1 MGAEIDRLD
10 IAIETQ
16 ATKAVAALDTLIK
29 KLDGV
34 SASIGKINGSNLA
47 GFANGIEQISKASA
61 GLSGVNANS
70 FQHLAN
76 GIKAISGIPTSNMLK
91 TAQNIRVLASG
102 MNKLGAV
109 SQNAKDLGSVANNI
123 SKLGGKNIDK
133 AIENMPRIS
142 KALNEMMSTLS
153 KAPVVSENLIQ
164 MTNAIANLSSQG
176 ARAGSISGAASSD
189 AEKKTSLFSGA
200 FSKLASSIRN
210 SHKGLKSFAELSGSF
225 YANFYPI
232 IRGFKR
238 AWKSVESSMNFLET
252 VNYFEVAMRKLGDD
266 AASNWQQA
274 GYDSAES
281 YANSF
286 SDRAKQL
293 TAKMTGYEID
303 SDGNATYTGKKN
315 LGMNPNTVM
324 NYQAMF
330 AQVSESIGVAEESAL
345 NFSNALTMLGT
356 DWASLRNT
364 TFEQSFEK
372 FASALAGQSRAV
384 RAFGIDITNATLQ
397 EYAYKYGLSTAV
409 SEMNQAT
416 KAQLRLLAMLDQ
428 SKVAFGDLANT
439 MNSPSNQLRMLQQNF
454 ANLARTIGNLF
465 LPIVEKVLPYING
478 LVMALQRLFAWIGS
492 LLGIEFKS
500 INSSMGGADNGME
513 NFVSDTEDAGDALK
527 EADKAAKKLKNTV
540 LGFDELNQL
549 NDNSDSSGSKDGDD
563 KSGTGGSPILDEAIA
578 KALEEYQKA
587 WDEAFARMDNKAQ
600 EVADRIC
607 DAFKRGDYEG
617 IGTYISNGITNAL
630 ESIQWDKVYKVASNF
645 GTGLAEFLN
654 GLITPELFSAV
665 GGTIAGSLNTAVYAA
680 LSFGETFDWTNL
692 GESIAAGIN
701 RFFKDFDFKALAET
715 LNVWAKGLIDALTTA
730 LRKTDWKKIGQSIA
744 TFISEIDF
752 LSIAWKLDKLALSL
766 ISAIGDTIT
775 GFVETAP
782 IESAIVALF
791 MGLKF
796 SGLGG
801 KLGGLIAQR
810 LAEQGITL
818 GKVVI
823 GLGLGLATFKLA
835 DSNNKISN
843 LIGAPIT
850 AFLASHTMTGKMKL
864 SLKVAAIT
872 LAWEGGENLGKL
884 IGEKLFPKDKDY
896 YKDFKWFGDGG
907 FFDTFLS
914 SIEDGSY
921 SEAMA
926 LWKQDIDDWWEPWNE
941 KAKEMERKND
951 EIFGELKST
960 VETKWNEIVN
970 FWEKKKPLKEIKATC
985 EEFKKKVKKKWS
997 SVTDYW
1003 KSKHPLEEIKTTCQN
1018 IKEKVHEKWNKAIDY
1033 WKTKR
1038 ALSEVKTT
1046 YQNIKEKLREKWNKA
1061 IDYWKTKRA
1070 LSEVKTTYQNIKE
1083 KLREKWNTARTWWN
1097 DKKPSLKKISAEF
1110 PDILGGLREKWTAM
1124 KRWWDGLGL
1133 KFPSISIGK
1142 FHIEYDKDGF
1152 ASKLWKTFGFDGT
1165 PNISFYAGGGFPETG
1180 ELFMARENG
1189 INEMVGKIGNRSTV
1203 ANNDQIVEA
1212 VSAGVADG
1220 VMQAMMAVMGG
1231 SQQNQAPVIENVFK
1245 VDSETLYRMTQKGKE
1260 KYDSRYHVVTEF

>member
-102 MNKLGAV
+102 MNQLGAV
-109 SQNAKDLGSVANNI
+109 SQNAKDLGNVANNI

-428 SKVAFGDLANT
+428 SKVAFGDMANT

-549 NDNSDSSGSKDGDD
+549 NDNSDSSGSKDDD
-563 KSGTGGSPILDEAIA
+563 GKSGTGGSPILDEAIA

-654 GLITPELFSAV
+654 GLITPKLFSAV
-665 GGTIAGSLNTAVYAA
+665 GGTIAGALNTAIYTA

-715 LNVWAKGLIDALTTA
+715 LNVWAKGIIDALTTA
-730 LRKTDWKKIGQSIA
+730 LRKTDWKKVGQSIG

-752 LSIAWKLDKLALSL
+752 LSIRWKLDKLVLSL
-766 ISAIGDTIT
+766 ISAIGDAIV

-782 IESAIVALF
+782 LESAIVALVA
-791 MGLKF
+791 GLEF
-796 SGLGG
+796 SGVFS
-801 KLGGLIAQR
+801 KLDEVIEEALKAR
-810 LAEQGITL
+810 GIKL
-818 GKVVI
+818 KKVAI
-823 GLGLGLATFKLA
+823 GLSLGLATFKLA
-835 DSNNKISN
+835 DSENKISN
-843 LIGAPIT
+843 LVGAPIT
-850 AFLASHTMTGKMKL
+850 AFFASHALTGKMKL

-872 LAWEGGENLGKL
+872 FAWEGGENLGKL

-1018 IKEKVHEKWNKAIDY
+1018 IKEKV
-1033 WKTKR
+1033 
-1038 ALSEVKTT
+1038 
-1046 YQNIKEKLREKWNKA
+1046 REKWNKA

>member
-102 MNKLGAV
+102 MNQLGAV
-109 SQNAKDLGSVANNI
+109 SQNAKDLGNVANNI

-428 SKVAFGDLANT
+428 SKVAFGDMANT

-549 NDNSDSSGSKDGDD
+549 NDNSDSSGSKDDD
-563 KSGTGGSPILDEAIA
+563 GKSGTGGSPILDEAIA

-607 DAFKRGDYEG
+607 DAFKKGDYKG

-680 LSFGETFDWTNL
+680 LSFG
-692 GESIAAGIN
+692 
-701 RFFKDFDFKALAET
+701 R
-715 LNVWAKGLIDALTTA
+715 
-730 LRKTDWKKIGQSIA
+730 
-744 TFISEIDF
+744 
-752 LSIAWKLDKLALSL
+752 
-766 ISAIGDTIT
+766 
-775 GFVETAP
+775 
-782 IESAIVALF
+782 
-791 MGLKF
+791 
-796 SGLGG
+796 GG
-801 KLGGLIAQR
+801 
-810 LAEQGITL
+810 
-818 GKVVI
+818 
-823 GLGLGLATFKLA
+823 
-835 DSNNKISN
+835 
-843 LIGAPIT
+843 
-850 AFLASHTMTGKMKL
+850 
-864 SLKVAAIT
+864 
-872 LAWEGGENLGKL
+872 
-884 IGEKLFPKDKDY
+884 
-896 YKDFKWFGDGG
+896 
-907 FFDTFLS
+907 
-914 SIEDGSY
+914 
-921 SEAMA
+921 
-926 LWKQDIDDWWEPWNE
+926 
-941 KAKEMERKND
+941 
-951 EIFGELKST
+951 
-960 VETKWNEIVN
+960 
-970 FWEKKKPLKEIKATC
+970 
-985 EEFKKKVKKKWS
+985 
-997 SVTDYW
+997 
-1003 KSKHPLEEIKTTCQN
+1003 
-1018 IKEKVHEKWNKAIDY
+1018 
-1033 WKTKR
+1033 
-1038 ALSEVKTT
+1038 
-1046 YQNIKEKLREKWNKA
+1046 
-1061 IDYWKTKRA
+1061 
-1070 LSEVKTTYQNIKE
+1070 
-1083 KLREKWNTARTWWN
+1083 
-1097 DKKPSLKKISAEF
+1097 
-1110 PDILGGLREKWTAM
+1110 
-1124 KRWWDGLGL
+1124 
-1133 KFPSISIGK
+1133 
-1142 FHIEYDKDGF
+1142 
-1152 ASKLWKTFGFDGT
+1152 
-1165 PNISFYAGGGFPETG
+1165 
-1180 ELFMARENG
+1180 
-1189 INEMVGKIGNRSTV
+1189 
-1203 ANNDQIVEA
+1203 
-1212 VSAGVADG
+1212 
-1220 VMQAMMAVMGG
+1220 
-1231 SQQNQAPVIENVFK
+1231 
-1245 VDSETLYRMTQKGKE
+1245 
-1260 KYDSRYHVVTEF
+1260 

>member
-47 GFANGIEQISKASA
+47 GFVNGIEQISKASA

-102 MNKLGAV
+102 MNQLGAV

-176 ARAGSISGAASSD
+176 ARAGSISGAVSSD

-210 SHKGLKSFAELSGSF
+210 SHKGLKSFAELSWSF

-238 AWKSVESSMNFLET
+238 AWKSVESSMDFLET

-513 NFVSDTEDAGDALK
+513 NFVSDTEDAGDALTD
-527 EADKAAKKLKNTV
+527 ADKAAKKLKNTV

-549 NDNSDSSGSKDGDD
+549 NDNSDSSSGSSKN
-563 KSGTGGSPILDEAIA
+563 SGSNAGGGSPILDEAIA

-607 DAFKRGDYEG
+607 DAFKCC
-617 IGTYISNGITNAL
+617 
-630 ESIQWDKVYKVASNF
+630 
-645 GTGLAEFLN
+645 
-654 GLITPELFSAV
+654 
-665 GGTIAGSLNTAVYAA
+665 
-680 LSFGETFDWTNL
+680 
-692 GESIAAGIN
+692 
-701 RFFKDFDFKALAET
+701 
-715 LNVWAKGLIDALTTA
+715 
-730 LRKTDWKKIGQSIA
+730 
-744 TFISEIDF
+744 
-752 LSIAWKLDKLALSL
+752 
-766 ISAIGDTIT
+766 
-775 GFVETAP
+775 
-782 IESAIVALF
+782 
-791 MGLKF
+791 
-796 SGLGG
+796 
-801 KLGGLIAQR
+801 
-810 LAEQGITL
+810 
-818 GKVVI
+818 
-823 GLGLGLATFKLA
+823 
-835 DSNNKISN
+835 
-843 LIGAPIT
+843 
-850 AFLASHTMTGKMKL
+850 H
-864 SLKVAAIT
+864 
-872 LAWEGGENLGKL
+872 
-884 IGEKLFPKDKDY
+884 
-896 YKDFKWFGDGG
+896 
-907 FFDTFLS
+907 
-914 SIEDGSY
+914 
-921 SEAMA
+921 
-926 LWKQDIDDWWEPWNE
+926 LW
-941 KAKEMERKND
+941 
-951 EIFGELKST
+951 G
-960 VETKWNEIVN
+960 
-970 FWEKKKPLKEIKATC
+970 
-985 EEFKKKVKKKWS
+985 
-997 SVTDYW
+997 
-1003 KSKHPLEEIKTTCQN
+1003 
-1018 IKEKVHEKWNKAIDY
+1018 
-1033 WKTKR
+1033 
-1038 ALSEVKTT
+1038 
-1046 YQNIKEKLREKWNKA
+1046 
-1061 IDYWKTKRA
+1061 
-1070 LSEVKTTYQNIKE
+1070 
-1083 KLREKWNTARTWWN
+1083 
-1097 DKKPSLKKISAEF
+1097 
-1110 PDILGGLREKWTAM
+1110 
-1124 KRWWDGLGL
+1124 
-1133 KFPSISIGK
+1133 
-1142 FHIEYDKDGF
+1142 
-1152 ASKLWKTFGFDGT
+1152 
-1165 PNISFYAGGGFPETG
+1165 
-1180 ELFMARENG
+1180 
-1189 INEMVGKIGNRSTV
+1189 
-1203 ANNDQIVEA
+1203 
-1212 VSAGVADG
+1212 
-1220 VMQAMMAVMGG
+1220 
-1231 SQQNQAPVIENVFK
+1231 
-1245 VDSETLYRMTQKGKE
+1245 
-1260 KYDSRYHVVTEF
+1260 